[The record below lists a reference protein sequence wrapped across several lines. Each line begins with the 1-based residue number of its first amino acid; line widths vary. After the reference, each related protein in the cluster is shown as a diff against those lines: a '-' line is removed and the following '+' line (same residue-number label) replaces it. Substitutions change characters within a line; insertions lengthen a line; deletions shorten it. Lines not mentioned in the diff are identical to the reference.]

1 MAIDN
6 ESFELLIAS
15 VQRFTRERLVPA
27 EDAVEEHDEVPADI
41 VEDMKEM
48 GLFGLSIPEEYG
60 GIGLSMSQECRVAY
74 EIGHTSLAFRSVFG
88 TNVGIGSQGI
98 LMDGT
103 EAQKQEFLPRVATGE
118 LIMSFALTEADAG
131 SDSAAVKT
139 RGELVKDGDGDHY
152 LLNGSKRFI
161 TNAPRAGAFTLMA
174 RTDGP
179 GAGGISAFIVPADA
193 KGLSL
198 GKPDKKMGQRGTK
211 TCDVIL
217 DNVRVPA
224 ANIIGGKPGK
234 GFKTAMKVLDRGRLH
249 ISAVA
254 CGMAQRIL
262 NEAVAYA
269 RERKQF
275 GKRIGDFQ
283 LVQAMLA
290 DSQAELYA
298 GWSMV
303 QDCALRYRRQA
314 RRPKRSRREHASVL
328 LQALLHRDGRP
339 RRRSWRAGARRLR
352 LHQRVPGRALLPGC
366 PAAAPVRRHD
376 ADPAIDHRPRAGGS
390 RLTTTARASG
400 CRSTRSTAC
409 SKASAPQDRRPL
421 DLGSSRHL
429 TEDLIYII
437 AVRAGAHILD
447 RSIRKED
454 DHGEAYREE

>member
-6 ESFELLIAS
+6 ESFELLLSS
-15 VQRFTRERLVPA
+15 VQRFVRERLMPA

-41 VEDMKEM
+41 VEDMKAM
-48 GLFGLSIPEEYG
+48 GLFGISIPEEYG

-74 EIGHTSLAFRSVFG
+74 EIGHTALAFRSVFG

-103 EAQKQEFLPRVATGE
+103 EEQKRVILPRVATGE
-118 LIMSFALTEADAG
+118 LIMSFALTEPDAG
-131 SDSAAVKT
+131 SDSAALKT
-139 RGELVKDGDGDHY
+139 RGERVGDHY
-152 LLNGSKRFI
+152 VLNGTKRFI

-179 GAGGISAFIVPADA
+179 GAGGISAFIVPADLP
-193 KGLSL
+193 GLSL

-211 TCDVIL
+211 TCDVVL

-224 ANIIGGKPGK
+224 SNVIGGKPGQ

-262 NEAVAYA
+262 DESVTYA
-269 RERKQF
+269 RERRQF

-283 LVQAMLA
+283 LIQAMLA

-303 QDCALRYRRQA
+303 QDCALRYDAKPAGQSDPQVSMR
-314 RRPKRSRREHASVL
+314 ASCCKLFCTEMVGRVADRGV
-328 LQALLHRDGRP
+328 QIHGGAGYINEYPVERFYRDVRL
-339 RRRSWRAGARRLR
+339 LR
-352 LHQRVPGRALLPGC
+352 LYEGTTQIQQMIIGRELVG
-366 PAAAPVRRHD
+366 RD
-376 ADPAIDHRPRAGGS
+376 
-390 RLTTTARASG
+390 
-400 CRSTRSTAC
+400 
-409 SKASAPQDRRPL
+409 
-421 DLGSSRHL
+421 
-429 TEDLIYII
+429 
-437 AVRAGAHILD
+437 
-447 RSIRKED
+447 
-454 DHGEAYREE
+454 

>member
-1 MAIDN
+1 MAIDS
-6 ESFELLIAS
+6 ESFELLLAS
-15 VQRFTRERLVPA
+15 VQRFVRERLIPA
-27 EDAVEEHDEVPADI
+27 EDVVERTDDVPDDI
-41 VEDMKEM
+41 VEDMKAM

-74 EIGHTSLAFRSVFG
+74 EIGHTALAFRSVFG

-103 EAQKQEFLPRVATGE
+103 EQQKRAILPRVATGE
-118 LIMSFALTEADAG
+118 LIMSFALTEPDAG
-131 SDSAAVKT
+131 SDSAAIKT
-139 RGELVKDGDGDHY
+139 RGERDGDDY
-152 LLNGSKRFI
+152 ILNGSKRFI

-179 GAGGISAFIVPADA
+179 GAGGISSFIVPADLP
-193 KGLSL
+193 GLSL

-217 DNVRVPA
+217 ENVRVPA
-224 ANIIGGKPGK
+224 TSIIGGKPGQ

-262 NEAVAYA
+262 DEAVRYA

-303 QDCALRYRRQA
+303 QDCALHYDAKPAGQSDPDVSMRASCCKLFCTEMVGRVADRGVQVHGGSGYINEFPVERFYRDVR
-314 RRPKRSRREHASVL
+314 L
-328 LQALLHRDGRP
+328 
-339 RRRSWRAGARRLR
+339 LR
-352 LHQRVPGRALLPGC
+352 LYEGTTQIQQLIIGRALM
-366 PAAAPVRRHD
+366 
-376 ADPAIDHRPRAGGS
+376 
-390 RLTTTARASG
+390 
-400 CRSTRSTAC
+400 
-409 SKASAPQDRRPL
+409 DR
-421 DLGSSRHL
+421 D
-429 TEDLIYII
+429 
-437 AVRAGAHILD
+437 
-447 RSIRKED
+447 
-454 DHGEAYREE
+454 